1 MKNSKKNLNNKTY
14 EKQKLMKHILLV
26 IGLVLLGSFSAVA
39 QNRPVSGLIVDTET
53 KGVAVANIKVK
64 GVSIS
69 TMSDSEGHFEM
80 LVPVGKV
87 ALTVSSIGFISKT
100 VEIGENEKMVTIVLT
115 ASTQELGEVVVTA
128 LGIKKQKK
136 ALGYFVQ
143 EIKGSSLVEA
153 RESNFANSL
162 TGKVAGLQVV
172 RSSAGPGGSSK
183 LVLRGFNSLTG
194 DNQPLIVVDGV
205 PMDNFTGASNNDYWN
220 PSLDMGNGISDL
232 NSEDIESL
240 SVLKGPS
247 AAALYGSRAGNGVVL
262 ITTKTGKKQKG
273 LGVTFTSSVGFE
285 SVFVKPKMQND
296 FGQGESG
303 AFNKKSN
310 SSWGPKI
317 AGQSVVGWDGKTE
330 SLASYDNVGNY
341 FSKLGLTKNNSIS
354 FQQSIQKTSVYTSF
368 SRTEDNSMIPGA
380 KLGRTNLLARAV
392 AKFGEGD
399 RWTVDTKI
407 QYTNAKANNRT
418 IGGPNGSN
426 PFFLLNLLP
435 RSIDIKQFRDPVDAS
450 GNMIWY
456 GTGTGINPYWA
467 NQFNLN
473 EDVRD
478 RFMMNG
484 SLKYEATSWLSA
496 QINAGADIYTNSS
509 NARTYS
515 GSPMT
520 TTGRYSLGKNTFT
533 ETNYQALFIA
543 KKDDLFGKFG
553 GVATLGG
560 NLMNRQS
567 ASLSTSA
574 AKLVVPNLFVINNAE
589 GNPTVSEGFSEKS
602 INSVFGS
609 GQLSYDG
616 YLYLDA
622 TFRNDWSSTLSKV
635 NRSFFYPSLSLS
647 YVFSDMFVNMNKS
660 LPTWF
665 SYGKLRASYAS
676 VGSDL
681 DAYQLVNV
689 YGIGKDPNGNTTASR
704 GKVLYDENVVS
715 ELIKSTEFGA
725 ELRFLKNKISLDVT
739 VYKSNSTNQLINIP
753 MDPLSGYSSKKI
765 NAGNIQN
772 KGFELVVDGRILTN
786 PNSLL
791 WNITANYSTNQSKIL
806 ELSEGINKYVLGG
819 FDNVSVVAEVGK
831 AYGEIYGSRF
841 LRVKDVTSP
850 SYGQL
855 IIDAGGLPQVENGPA
870 VSLGNQQPKA
880 MLGLTNT
887 FAYKGVSLAFL
898 IDARIGGKMFS
909 GSLADMQASG
919 TSSMT
924 VVDGLRND
932 ILTDGVVVNGTSY
945 VPNTKAANA
954 QLYWERVAGTG
965 NMGITEANIYDASN
979 IRLRNVQLNYD
990 FPAKFLTKNT
1000 IQKAKIGV
1008 SCNNVWM
1015 IKSHMNGLD
1024 PESVFATGT
1033 NAVGFEN
1040 GGAPTTR
1047 TFLVNLALSF

>member
-1 MKNSKKNLNNKTY
+1 MK
-14 EKQKLMKHILLV
+14 KLLRQLLLV
-26 IGLVLLGSFSAVA
+26 CIVAVCYQSVGA
-39 QNRPVSGLIVDTET
+39 QEKKMVSGTVKDSNGDPVIAATIKE
-53 KGVAVANIKVK
+53 KGAPNGVLADENGIFKISVK
-64 GVSIS
+64 PNGV
-69 TMSDSEGHFEM
+69 
-80 LVPVGKV
+80 LVI
-87 ALTVSSIGFISKT
+87 SSIGF
-100 VEIGENEKMVTIVLT
+100 V
-115 ASTQELGEVVVTA
+115 TQEVKTDNSGVVNVKMQTAANELEGVVVTA

-136 ALGYFVQ
+136 SLGYAVQ
-143 EIKGSSLVEA
+143 ELKGQSLVES
-153 RESNFANSL
+153 REPNLANAL

-220 PSLDMGNGISDL
+220 PSLDMGNGISDI
-232 NSEDIESL
+232 NAEDIESL

-247 AAALYGSRAGNGVVL
+247 AAALYGSRAGNGVIL

-273 LGVTFTSSVGFE
+273 LGVTLTSSVGFE
-285 SVFVKPKMQND
+285 SIFIKPNMQSD
-296 FGQGESG
+296 FGQGANG
-303 AFNKKSN
+303 IFNSRSN

-317 AGQSVVGWDGKTE
+317 TGQSVVNWDGKTE

-341 FSKLGLTKNNSIS
+341 FSESGLTKNTSIS
-354 FQQSIQKTSVYTSF
+354 FQQLIQKTSVYTSVN
-368 SRTEDNSMIPGA
+368 RMEDNSMVPGA
-380 KLGRTNLLARAV
+380 KLGRTNLMARAV

-418 IGGPNGSN
+418 VGGPNGSN
-426 PFFLLNLLP
+426 PFYLLNLFP
-435 RSIDIKQFRDPVDAS
+435 RSLDITQFSNPVDAG

-456 GTGTGINPYWA
+456 GTGSGINPYWA
-467 NQFNLN
+467 SQFNLN
-473 EDVRD
+473 EDTRD

-484 SLKYEATSWLSA
+484 SLKYEVTSWLNA
-496 QINAGADIYTNSS
+496 QINAGADMYTNSS

-520 TTGRYSLGKNTFT
+520 TTGRYSLGKSTFT
-533 ETNYQALFIA
+533 ETNYQALFVA

-553 GVATLGG
+553 GMATLGG
-560 NLMNRQS
+560 NLMDRQS
-567 ASLSTSA
+567 SSISASA
-574 AKLVVPNLFVINNAE
+574 AQLVVPNLFAINNAQ
-589 GNPTVSEGFSEKS
+589 GNPGVNEGFSQKS

-609 GQLSYDG
+609 AQLSYDG

-622 TFRNDWSSTLSKV
+622 TFRNDWSSALSKA
-635 NRSFFYPSLSLS
+635 NRSFFYPSVSLS
-647 YVFSDMFVNMNKS
+647 YVFTDMFAAINKD
-660 LPTWF
+660 LPEWL

-676 VGSDL
+676 VGNDL
-681 DAYQLVNV
+681 DPYQLENV

-725 ELRFLKNKISLDVT
+725 ELRFFKSKLGVDFT
-739 VYKSNSTNQLINIP
+739 VYKSNATNQLINIP
-753 MDPLSGYSSKKI
+753 MDPLSGYSAKKI

-772 KGFELVVDGRILTN
+772 KGFELVVDAKILTN

-791 WNITANYSTNQSKIL
+791 WNVTANYSSNQSKIL
-806 ELSEGINKYVLGG
+806 ELSEGITNYVLGG
-819 FDNVSVVAEVGK
+819 FDNISVVAEVGK
-831 AYGEIYGSRF
+831 AYGEIYGSKF
-841 LRVKDVTSP
+841 LRVTDVNSP

-855 IIDAGGLPQVENGPA
+855 IIDAGGLPQVDNGPA
-870 VSLGNQQPKA
+870 VSLGNQQPKG

-887 FAYKGVSLAFL
+887 FAYKGFSLAFL

-909 GSLADMQASG
+909 GTLADMQAGG
-919 TSSMT
+919 TSSLT

-932 ILTDGVVVNGTSY
+932 ILTEGVVASGTGY
-945 VPNTKAANA
+945 VPNTTAANS
-954 QLYWERVAGTG
+954 QLYWERVAGSG
-965 NMGITEANIYDASN
+965 NLGITEANIYDASN
-979 IRLRNVQLNYD
+979 IRLRNVQLSYD
-990 FPAKFLTKNT
+990 FPSKFLAKTT